1 MIIHNVEQGSAEW
14 HALRCGIPTA
24 SEFSKILTPKEMK
37 LSSQAPEYMYRL
49 LGEWATGHTQQTIET
64 EYMQIGRELEERAVK
79 AYCFQRECDVE
90 TVGFVTTSCGR
101 FGCSPDRF
109 VIGDAGGVE
118 IKTHPQAI
126 GVHIKAMVER
136 TMSDSHKAQVQ
147 GCLWICEREYW
158 DLVSYTE
165 ELPTVIVRVTRDEK
179 YIKALA
185 AALEIFSANMEAMRI
200 KLTQEWGPFERKLVA
215 APAEDPYDGMGVSDA
230 DVDRLMAQ
238 GFIQPQS

>member
-37 LSSQAPEYMYRL
+37 LSSQAPAYMYRL
-49 LGEWATGHTQQTIET
+49 LGEWMTGHTQETIET
-64 EYMQIGRELEERAVK
+64 EYMQIGRELEDRAVK
-79 AYCFQRECDVE
+79 AYCFQRECEVLQ
-90 TVGFVTTSCGR
+90 VGFVTTDDGR

-109 VIGDAGGVE
+109 VQDSMGGVE

-126 GVHIKAMVER
+126 GIHVQSMVER
-136 TMSDSHKAQVQ
+136 AMADAHKAQVQ

-165 ELPTVIVRVTRDEK
+165 ELPIVIVRVNREEK

-185 AALEIFSANMEAMRI
+185 AALESFSEVMEKLRVR
-200 KLTQEWGPFERKLVA
+200 LTQEYGPFERKLVP
-215 APAEDPYDGMGVSDA
+215 APPDAYDGMGVSDEDI
-230 DVDRLMAQ
+230 DVLMQNGA
-238 GFIQPQS
+238 IVPKS

>member
-37 LSSQAPEYMYRL
+37 LSSQAPAYMYRL
-49 LGEWATGHTQQTIET
+49 LGEWMTGHTQETIET
-64 EYMQIGRELEERAVK
+64 EYMQIGRDLEDRAVK
-79 AYCFQRECDVE
+79 AYCFQKECDVE
-90 TVGFVTTSCGR
+90 TVGFVTTDCGR

-109 VIGDAGGVE
+109 VIGHHGGVE

-126 GVHIKAMVER
+126 GVHVQAMVER
-136 TMSDSHKAQVQ
+136 AMSDAHKAQVQ

-165 ELPTVIVRVTRDEK
+165 ELPIVIVRVNRDEK
-179 YIKALA
+179 YINALIMALA
-185 AALEIFSANMEAMRI
+185 KFSDGMEEMRV
-200 KLTQEWGPFERKLVA
+200 KLTQEYGPFERKLVP
-215 APAEDPYDGMGVSDA
+215 APADAYDGMGVSDEDI
-230 DVDRLMAQ
+230 DVLMQNGA
-238 GFIQPQS
+238 IVPKS

>member
-37 LSSQAPEYMYRL
+37 LSSQAPAYMYRL
-49 LGEWATGHTQQTIET
+49 LGEWMTGHTQETIET
-64 EYMQIGRELEERAVK
+64 EYMQIGRDLEDRAVK
-79 AYCFQRECDVE
+79 AYCFQKECDVH
-90 TVGFVTTSCGR
+90 TVGFVTSDCGR

-109 VIGDAGGVE
+109 VVGAQGGVE

-126 GVHIKAMVER
+126 GVHVQAMVER
-136 TMSDSHKAQVQ
+136 AMSDAHKAQVQ

-165 ELPTVIVRVTRDEK
+165 ELPIVIVRVNRDEK
-179 YIKALA
+179 FIAKLS
-185 AALEIFSANMEAMRI
+185 EEMEKFSVRMEELRV
-200 KLTQEWGPFERKLVA
+200 KLTQEYGPFERKLVP
-215 APAEDPYDGMGVSDA
+215 APADAYDGMGVSDEDI
-230 DVDRLMAQ
+230 DVLMQNGA
-238 GFIQPQS
+238 IIPKS